1 MPCKQANDKNLK
13 LKLIQIIHTNFSY
26 DPFVR
31 NASQRFVVPEKNE
44 KLPVIPSLNL
54 VAKGEAVTFIDR
66 LRAIYISK
74 QWLREDGSIPIRLLY
89 KNPVFR

>member
-1 MPCKQANDKNLK
+1 MKKIRLPFFGFT
-13 LKLIQIIHTNFSY
+13 HFSY

-31 NASQRFVVPEKNE
+31 NASRDFEVTTRNE

-74 QWLREDGSIPIRLLY
+74 QWLREDGSLPIRLLE
-89 KNPVFR
+89 KDPVHR